1 MFSHSNKP
9 ARGIIFTISGVVLG
23 LIVGVLIKRTASEA
37 SLITVLFYRFVFS
50 IPLLLCFCVFLKGKN
65 FLKIEEK
72 KTMLFRLACGL
83 AGMVFWMLSIRNLPL
98 GQATALFQSSVLFV
112 TILSPFLLGELVCRY
127 RWISVITG
135 IFGVLI
141 LTNPFSQS
149 ASFALVYGIC
159 AAVCGALL
167 SIVLRRLGKS
177 DSALSVALI
186 YNSIASIFIT
196 IIVLLVP
203 SQFDSING
211 NVFYELV
218 LLGVITSFS
227 QLFFTGAYHY
237 VDAVVISSL
246 RYLQVPLA
254 ALTGFV
260 IFSETLGI
268 NEVLGAAIVVFS
280 CSIIS
285 WREVLVKNKAD

>member
-1 MFSHSNKP
+1 M
-9 ARGIIFTISGVVLG
+9 
-23 LIVGVLIKRTASEA
+23 
-37 SLITVLFYRFVFS
+37 
-50 IPLLLCFCVFLKGKN
+50 LL
-65 FLKIEEK
+65 
-72 KTMLFRLACGL
+72 RLACGL
-83 AGMVFWMLSIRNLPL
+83 AGMVFWALSIRNLPL
-98 GQATALFQSSVLFV
+98 GQATALFQSSALFV
-112 TILSPFLLGELVCRY
+112 TILSPFLLGELIGRY
-127 RWISVITG
+127 RWASVITG

-159 AAVCGALL
+159 AAVFGALL

-177 DSALSVALI
+177 DRALSVALI
-186 YNSIASIFIT
+186 YNSVASIFLT

-203 SQFDSING
+203 SQFDHING

-218 LLGVITSFS
+218 ILGIITSFS

-237 VDAVVISSL
+237 VDAVVVSSL

-260 IFSETLGI
+260 IFSETLAV
-268 NEVLGAAIVVFS
+268 NEALGAAIVIFS

-285 WREVLVKNKAD
+285 WREVVSRNKTD